1 MWINL
6 NNILINLSNIIN
18 ISKSNKCKEKNKY
31 LINFRTYGFKRK
43 LFIAYETQEERNQ
56 DFEKILTLIF
66 K

>member
-6 NNILINLSNIIN
+6 NNTLVNLSNIIN
-18 ISKSNKCKEKNKY
+18 ITTSDKCEEKNKY
-31 LINFRTYGFKRK
+31 LIKFRAYGIKRK

-56 DFEKILTLIF
+56 DFKKILTLIL